1 MGRALGVSEVWPRF
15 WDIENAQKCGT
26 VYPDRTDDSG
36 SDLRIL
42 AAVAGPVYL
51 NDTVKSANKACPS
64 EAKAY
69 ATFAM
74 ASVSWESRSLPAR
87 DN

>member
-1 MGRALGVSEVWPRF
+1 MRKNAARF
-15 WDIENAQKCGT
+15 
-26 VYPDRTDDSG
+26 YLDRSDDSG
-36 SDLRIL
+36 SDHRIL

-51 NDTVKSANKACPS
+51 NDTVKSANKACPP

-69 ATFAM
+69 ATFTI
-74 ASVSWESRSLPAR
+74 ASVSWESRGLPAR